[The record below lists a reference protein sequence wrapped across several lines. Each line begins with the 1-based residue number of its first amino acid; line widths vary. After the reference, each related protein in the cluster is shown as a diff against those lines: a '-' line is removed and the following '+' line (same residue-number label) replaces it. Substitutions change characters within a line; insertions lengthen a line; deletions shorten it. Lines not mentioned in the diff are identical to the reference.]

1 MKSKKMNKPLVTVV
15 IPVFNGA
22 SYLSEAVSSVVKS
35 TYKNFEV
42 ILVDDGSKDAS
53 KTLCRQMSRKYKNV
67 HFYSFKINR
76 GLGTVLNFAI
86 KKAKGEFI
94 CRINQDDIMLPNR
107 IETQVKFFEK
117 NPQVVAAG
125 SWIKLFEEDGKTQMV
140 KFLKT
145 DEQIKKIWLFISPF
159 ADPSVMYR
167 KTAVIKAGM
176 YQQEFWPG
184 DDTHL
189 WYRMGKIGKLAN
201 IQKALVEVRYH
212 KGAASVKFFRK
223 LTLSTYRMHRWA
235 NEYVQPAPFY
245 IQIFWLFQLIC
256 GMTLSAD
263 FNWKIYRILKKGLNY
278 YSLLK
283 EPFLRKL
290 KEKIMARMVANHP
303 KKYNLSGQYKI

>member
-1 MKSKKMNKPLVTVV
+1 MKTMKKKPLVTVV

-22 SYLSEAVSSVVKS
+22 SYLSESVSSVVKS
-35 TYKNFEV
+35 TFKNFEI
-42 ILVDDGSKDAS
+42 ILVDDGSKDTS
-53 KTLCRQMSRKYKNV
+53 KTLCRQLSRKYKNT
-67 HFYSFKINR
+67 HFYSFNKNR
-76 GLGTVLNFAI
+76 GLGRVLNFAI
-86 KKAKGEFI
+86 KKAKGKYI

-117 NPQVVAAG
+117 NPQVVAVG
-125 SWIKLFEEDGKTQMV
+125 SWIKLFEEDGKTQIV

-145 DEQIKKIWLFISPF
+145 DEQIKKIWLVISPF

-167 KTAVIKAGM
+167 KDTVIKAGL

-201 IQKALVEVRYH
+201 IQKPLVEVRYH
-212 KGAASVKFFRK
+212 KGAASVKYFRK

-235 NEYVQPAPFY
+235 HEYIQPAPFY
-245 IQIFWLFQLIC
+245 IQTFWLFQLIC
-256 GMTLSAD
+256 GMILPAD

-278 YSLLK
+278 YSVFKGSLLK
-283 EPFLRKL
+283 NF
-290 KEKIMARMVANHP
+290 KEKIMVRIVRSQP
-303 KKYNLSGQYKI
+303 KRYSLSGQ